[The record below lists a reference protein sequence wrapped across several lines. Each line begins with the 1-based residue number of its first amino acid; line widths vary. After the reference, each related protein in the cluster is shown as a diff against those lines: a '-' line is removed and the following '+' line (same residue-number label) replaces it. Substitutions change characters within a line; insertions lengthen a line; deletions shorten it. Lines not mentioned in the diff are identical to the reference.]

1 MKEFGKYVLATIVG
15 IIATMIIFTIL
26 GLMSIVGIVA
36 SSESTKNVADN
47 SVLNINLNGVVTEQS
62 NDNFLSQ
69 LTGGELEQIG
79 LNDVL
84 SAIKKAKNNK
94 NIKGI
99 YLEAGIFDCGYGNL
113 VEIRNALNDFKQ
125 SKKWIV
131 AYGDMYTQGAY
142 YLCSLAD
149 KVYINPTGELDLHGL
164 ATQTTYVKDLYA
176 KFGIKY
182 QIIKVGKY
190 KSATEIYSEDHMSD
204 ANRKQVTAFVTGI
217 WNKIC
222 KDISESRHITVDS
235 LNAYADRLTAMMPQ
249 ADLKEKKL
257 VDGLLYHDEIKD
269 EIKKRLNIK
278 EKDVI
283 SQLSVSDMRN
293 VKEEKQSG
301 EEIAVYYAYGA
312 IVDNPLQGI
321 MNMSESQI
329 VGNEMSKDLEGL
341 MNDDDVKAVVIRV
354 NSPGGS
360 AYASEQIWRSVSKLK
375 EQKPVVVSM
384 GDYAAS
390 GGYYISC
397 GASWIV
403 AQPTTLTGSIGIFG
417 VIPEGSDLLKNK
429 LGLHFDGV
437 STNRHSDL
445 MSNFYGM
452 PIRPFNTEET
462 QLLQGYINRGYS
474 LFRKRVS
481 DGRQQSVENIEK
493 VAQGHVWLGQDALKI
508 KLVDQLG
515 GLNDAITKAAKLA
528 KLDSYYTE
536 DYPAP
541 SDWTEQLFN
550 LGSSN
555 DNYLD
560 DRMKLMLGDWYLPF
574 MYLKSVKNQS
584 PVQAAMPYIIKI
596 N

>member
-113 VEIRNALNDFKQ
+113 VEIRNALKDFKQ

-452 PIRPFNTEET
+452 PIRPFNAEET

-515 GLNDAITKAAKLA
+515 GLNDAIAKAAKLA

-550 LGSSN
+550 FGSSN

>member
-62 NDNFLSQ
+62 NNNFLSQ

-99 YLEAGIFDCGYGNL
+99 YLEAGIFDCDYGNL
-113 VEIRNALNDFKQ
+113 LEIRNALKDFKQ
-125 SKKWIV
+125 SKKWII

-164 ATQTTYVKDLYA
+164 ATQTAYVKDLYA

-417 VIPEGSDLLKNK
+417 VIPEGSDLLRNK

-452 PIRPFNTEET
+452 PIRPFNAEET

-515 GLNDAITKAAKLA
+515 GLNDAIAKAAKLA

-550 LGSSN
+550 LDSSN